1 MNKDITITV
10 QNYKAL
16 LLDQLALY
24 HLTDVLSYKPND
36 YNSVV
41 YTVEYLIDID
51 VINARYE
58 D

>member
-1 MNKDITITV
+1 MSKDITITV

-24 HLTDVLSYKPND
+24 HLTDVLSDMPID
-36 YNSVV
+36 YNSLVD
-41 YTVEYLIDID
+41 TVEYQKDID
-51 VINARYE
+51 NINARFE